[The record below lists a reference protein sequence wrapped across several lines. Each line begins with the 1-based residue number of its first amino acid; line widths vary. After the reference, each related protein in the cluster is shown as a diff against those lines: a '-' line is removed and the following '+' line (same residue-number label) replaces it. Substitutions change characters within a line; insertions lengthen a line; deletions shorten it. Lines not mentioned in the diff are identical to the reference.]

1 MFTKFTIYLNL
12 ALANYTKHKVHLGQ
26 AFGCRPN
33 YWTNSNLDG
42 DEGAYNNLSWGENE
56 GVNNILHES
65 YRL

>member
-1 MFTKFTIYLNL
+1 MFTMFTKFTIYLNL

-42 DEGAYNNLSWGENE
+42 DEGAYNNLS
-56 GVNNILHES
+56 
-65 YRL
+65 